1 MPAMNKLGFAFVF
14 AALIAAPQAWAQVY
28 KCVDAAGKTVY
39 LQSPCPAGQ
48 SSKVLS
54 SSPPPA
60 QETPAA
66 QKPGAKAPLT
76 PEQEF
81 KKRQQERAETDKKTA
96 EQGADAKRRQ
106 ENCAR
111 ARENMALLD
120 YGGRVARVN
129 EKGERYFL
137 EDAQIAQEKA
147 KAQASVN
154 EWCK

>member
-1 MPAMNKLGFAFVF
+1 MRRRRRQDRLSAV
-14 AALIAAPQAWAQVY
+14 ALPGRTELENVELEP
-28 KCVDAAGKTVY
+28 AAG
-39 LQSPCPAGQ
+39 AGD
-48 SSKVLS
+48 
-54 SSPPPA
+54 A
-60 QETPAA
+60 
-66 QKPGAKAPLT
+66 G
-76 PEQEF
+76 
-81 KKRQQERAETDKKTA
+81 RAEADKITA

-137 EDAQIAQEKA
+137 EDAQVAQEKA